1 MYCVKCG
8 VELSDGEKQCP
19 LCGTRVYHPDIQTG
33 EAFPP
38 YPSTRTSTEQVNPR
52 GVLFIVTFL
61 FALPV
66 MLCLMI
72 DLRVHNALTWSGYAV
87 GALLLLYLV
96 AVLPSWFKK
105 PNPVIFVP
113 IDFVAAGL
121 YLLYINF
128 ALSQHWFLSFA
139 FPVVGML
146 CLIATAAI
154 ALFKYLP
161 RAGLFIMTGLF
172 FAIGGFCILLE
183 MFITIT
189 FNIGHT
195 FLWSV
200 YPAAACVLL
209 GAMFLVIA
217 LCRPL
222 RENLHKKFFL

>member
-8 VELSDGEKQCP
+8 VELAEGEKQCP
-19 LCGTRVYHPDIQTG
+19 LCGTRVYHPDIQNT

-38 YPSTRTSTEQVNPR
+38 YPVAQRAQEQVNPR
-52 GVLFIVTFL
+52 GVLFVLTFL

-72 DLRVHNALTWSGYAV
+72 DLRLHGTLVWSGYAV
-87 GALLLLYLV
+87 GAIIVVYLA
-96 AVLPSWFKK
+96 AVLPLWFKK
-105 PNPVIFVP
+105 PNPVVFVP
-113 IDFVAAGL
+113 IVFAAAGG
-121 YLLYINF
+121 YLLYINY
-128 ALSQHWFLSFA
+128 ALGTHWFLSFA

-154 ALFKYLP
+154 ALFRYLP
-161 RAGLFIMTGLF
+161 RAGLFIIAGLF
-172 FAIGGFCILLE
+172 LAIGGFCILLE

-189 FNIGHT
+189 FRIGYT
-195 FLWSV
+195 FFWSI

-209 GAMFLVIA
+209 CAMFLVIA

-222 RENLHKKFFL
+222 RESLHKKFFI